1 VKEKDD
7 GFAKKFAN
15 PLCDYIPMKY
25 KFSFIKIV
33 LVKSDEDSGRVYFKY
48 SLLFNVSTI
57 PIIIW
62 VVVFSL
68 YNAIMQLSLFTYIP
82 LINNP

>member
-7 GFAKKFAN
+7 GFVKKVTN

-62 VVVFSL
+62 VVVLSL